1 MSFMSRLKGVF
12 DVKTGQKGQNL
23 RKNAPKTA
31 KFTSKKGVIIIAI
44 QMKRQNPP
52 SSFYDYEPPTSLSC
66 GQIAVDVVGNIYTGN
81 GSNVV
86 TKQLSSVANHEV
98 GNPNLLHNGSLSVNQ
113 RGQTSYLQSWGYSI
127 DGWVLIGNFNANTK
141 TLTFDASNN
150 IARFGLDAI
159 SYMRQAI
166 VDIDSK
172 DLGDYTLS
180 AKVDGVIYSQRIP
193 VGNSVSSSAYN
204 MGSFYFI
211 YEKFAGV
218 STWWFGIGVVPGT
231 TSPGS
236 VTIEWVKLE
245 KGAQATNYTPKSYLD
260 ELTACQRYFVK
271 IATWQ
276 MLGNGY
282 VDWEGKNAYIQ
293 IPTASTMRVDPTC
306 STISGAFYCG
316 DGTTFSVT
324 NVAPSATVRP
334 GWVVLHF
341 TGTFG
346 HANQT
351 CCFITS
357 DTQTTLSAEI

>member
-1 MSFMSRLKGVF
+1 MA
-12 DVKTGQKGQNL
+12 VK
-23 RKNAPKTA
+23 
-31 KFTSKKGVIIIAI
+31 I
-44 QMKRQNPP
+44 KRETPP
-52 SSFYDYEPPTSLSC
+52 SNIYDYSPPDSLQY
-66 GQIAVDVVGNIYTGN
+66 GQIAQDAVGNIYSADR
-81 GSNVV
+81 SNNIV
-86 TKQLSSVANHEV
+86 KQMSSTANAQV
-98 GNPNLLHNGSLSVNQ
+98 GNPNLLYNGSLSVNQ

-127 DGWVLIGNFNANTK
+127 DGWVLIGDFNYSTK

-159 SYMRQAI
+159 SYMRHAI
-166 VDIDSK
+166 VDVDSS
-172 DLGDYTLS
+172 DFGRYTLS
-180 AKVDGVIYSQRIP
+180 AKVDGTVYSKSFYL
-193 VGNSVSSSAYN
+193 GNTSYSDAYD
-204 MGSFYFI
+204 MGSFYFT
-211 YEKFAGV
+211 YEKFTGV
-218 STWWFGIGVVPGT
+218 STWWFGIGVVPGET
-231 TSPGS
+231 GPGS

-316 DGTTFSVT
+316 NGTTFSVT
-324 NVAPSATVRP
+324 NVTPSATVRP

>member
-1 MSFMSRLKGVF
+1 MA
-12 DVKTGQKGQNL
+12 VK
-23 RKNAPKTA
+23 
-31 KFTSKKGVIIIAI
+31 I
-44 QMKRQNPP
+44 KRETPP
-52 SSFYDYEPPTSLSC
+52 SNIYDYSPPDSLQY
-66 GQIAVDVVGNIYTGN
+66 GQIAQDAVGNIYSADR
-81 GSNVV
+81 SNNIV
-86 TKQLSSVANHEV
+86 KQMSSTANAQV
-98 GNPNLLHNGSLSVNQ
+98 GNPNLLYNGSLSVNQ
-113 RGQTSYLQSWGYSI
+113 RGQTSYLQSWG
-127 DGWVLIGNFNANTK
+127 G
-141 TLTFDASNN
+141 
-150 IARFGLDAI
+150 R
-159 SYMRQAI
+159 
-166 VDIDSK
+166 
-172 DLGDYTLS
+172 YTLS
-180 AKVDGVIYSQRIP
+180 AKVDGTVYSKSFYL
-193 VGNSVSSSAYN
+193 GNTSYSDAYD
-204 MGSFYFI
+204 MGSFYFT
-211 YEKFAGV
+211 YEKYSGV
-218 STWWFGIGVVPGT
+218 STWWFGIGVVPGET
-231 TSPGS
+231 GPGS

>member
-1 MSFMSRLKGVF
+1 MA
-12 DVKTGQKGQNL
+12 VK
-23 RKNAPKTA
+23 
-31 KFTSKKGVIIIAI
+31 I
-44 QMKRQNPP
+44 KRETPP
-52 SSFYDYEPPTSLSC
+52 SNIYDYSPPDSLQY
-66 GQIAVDVVGNIYTGN
+66 GQIAQDAVGNIYSTDR
-81 GSNVV
+81 SNNIV
-86 TKQLSSVANHEV
+86 KQMSSTANAQV
-98 GNPNLLHNGSLSVNQ
+98 GNPNLLYNGSLSVNQ

-127 DGWVLIGNFNANTK
+127 DGWVLIGDFNYSTK

-159 SYMRQAI
+159 SYMRHAI
-166 VDIDSK
+166 VDVDSS
-172 DLGDYTLS
+172 DFGRYTLS
-180 AKVDGVIYSQRIP
+180 AKVDGTVYSKSFYL
-193 VGNSVSSSAYN
+193 GNTSYSDAYD
-204 MGSFYFI
+204 MGSFYFT
-211 YEKFAGV
+211 YEKFTGV
-218 STWWFGIGVVPGT
+218 STWWFGIGVVPGET
-231 TSPGS
+231 GPGS

-260 ELTACQRYFVK
+260 ELTARQRYFVK

-316 DGTTFSVT
+316 NGTTFSVT

>member
-1 MSFMSRLKGVF
+1 MA
-12 DVKTGQKGQNL
+12 VK
-23 RKNAPKTA
+23 
-31 KFTSKKGVIIIAI
+31 I
-44 QMKRQNPP
+44 KRETPP
-52 SSFYDYEPPTSLSC
+52 SNIYDYSPHDSLQY
-66 GQIAVDVVGNIYTGN
+66 GQIAQDAVGNIYSADR
-81 GSNVV
+81 SNNIV
-86 TKQLSSVANHEV
+86 KQMSSTANAQV
-98 GNPNLLHNGSLSVNQ
+98 GNPNLLYNGSLSVNQ

-127 DGWVLIGNFNANTK
+127 DGWVLIGDFNYSTK

-159 SYMRQAI
+159 SYMRHAI
-166 VDIDSK
+166 VDVDSS
-172 DLGDYTLS
+172 DFGRYTLS
-180 AKVDGVIYSQRIP
+180 AKVDGTVYSKSFYL
-193 VGNSVSSSAYN
+193 GNTSYSDAYD
-204 MGSFYFI
+204 MGSFYFT
-211 YEKFAGV
+211 YEKFTGV
-218 STWWFGIGVVPGT
+218 STWWFGIGVVPGET
-231 TSPGS
+231 GPGS

-316 DGTTFSVT
+316 NGTTFSVT

>member
-1 MSFMSRLKGVF
+1 MA
-12 DVKTGQKGQNL
+12 VK
-23 RKNAPKTA
+23 
-31 KFTSKKGVIIIAI
+31 I
-44 QMKRQNPP
+44 KRETPP
-52 SSFYDYEPPTSLSC
+52 SNIYDYSPPDSLQY
-66 GQIAVDVVGNIYTGN
+66 GQIAQDAVGNIYSADR
-81 GSNVV
+81 SNNIV
-86 TKQLSSVANHEV
+86 KQMSSTANAQV
-98 GNPNLLHNGSLSVNQ
+98 GNPNLLYNGSLSVNQ

-127 DGWVLIGNFNANTK
+127 DGWVLIGDFNYSTK

-159 SYMRQAI
+159 SYMRHAI
-166 VDIDSK
+166 VDVDSS
-172 DLGDYTLS
+172 DFGRYTLS
-180 AKVDGVIYSQRIP
+180 AKVDGTVYSKSFYL
-193 VGNSVSSSAYN
+193 GNSSYSDAYN
-204 MGSFYFI
+204 MGSFYFT
-211 YEKFAGV
+211 YEKFSGV
-218 STWWFGIGVVPGT
+218 STWWFGIGVVPGS

-271 IATWQ
+271 ITTWQ

-293 IPTASTMRVDPTC
+293 VPTASTMRVDPTC

-316 DGTTFSVT
+316 DGTTFSIT

-357 DTQTTLSAEI
+357 DTQTTLSAEV

>member
-1 MSFMSRLKGVF
+1 
-12 DVKTGQKGQNL
+12 
-23 RKNAPKTA
+23 
-31 KFTSKKGVIIIAI
+31 
-44 QMKRQNPP
+44 
-52 SSFYDYEPPTSLSC
+52 
-66 GQIAVDVVGNIYTGN
+66 
-81 GSNVV
+81 
-86 TKQLSSVANHEV
+86 
-98 GNPNLLHNGSLSVNQ
+98 
-113 RGQTSYLQSWGYSI
+113 
-127 DGWVLIGNFNANTK
+127 
-141 TLTFDASNN
+141 
-150 IARFGLDAI
+150 
-159 SYMRQAI
+159 
-166 VDIDSK
+166 
-172 DLGDYTLS
+172 
-180 AKVDGVIYSQRIP
+180 
-193 VGNSVSSSAYN
+193 

>member
-1 MSFMSRLKGVF
+1 MA
-12 DVKTGQKGQNL
+12 VK
-23 RKNAPKTA
+23 
-31 KFTSKKGVIIIAI
+31 I
-44 QMKRQNPP
+44 KRETPP
-52 SSFYDYEPPTSLSC
+52 TNVYDYSPPDSLQY
-66 GQIAVDVVGNIYTGN
+66 GQIAQDAVGNIYRAN
-81 GSNVV
+81 KNNKIVKQMGS
-86 TKQLSSVANHEV
+86 TANAQV
-98 GNPNLLHNGSLSVNQ
+98 GNPNLLYNGSLSVNQ
-113 RGQTSYLQSWGYSI
+113 RGQSSYLQTWGYSI
-127 DGWVLIGNFNANTK
+127 DGWVLVGDFNPSTK

-150 IARFGLDAI
+150 VARFGLDAI
-159 SYMRQAI
+159 SYMRQGIANI
-166 VDIDSK
+166 PSSDF
-172 DLGDYTLS
+172 DLYSIS
-180 AKVDGVIYSQRIP
+180 ASVNGVIYSDKF
-193 VGNSVSSSAYN
+193 SVSNGAIVQSRD
-204 MGSFYFI
+204 MGDFYFTF
-211 YEKFAGV
+211 EKYSGI
-218 STWWFGIGVVPGT
+218 SIWWFGIGVVPGET
-231 TSPGS
+231 GPGS
-236 VTIEWVKLE
+236 ISIDWIKVE
-245 KGAQATNYTPKSYLD
+245 KGYQATNYTPKSYLD
-260 ELTACQRYFVK
+260 ELTACQRYFVR

>member
-1 MSFMSRLKGVF
+1 MA
-12 DVKTGQKGQNL
+12 VK
-23 RKNAPKTA
+23 
-31 KFTSKKGVIIIAI
+31 I
-44 QMKRQNPP
+44 KRETPP
-52 SSFYDYEPPTSLSC
+52 TNVYDYSPPDSLQY
-66 GQIAVDVVGNIYTGN
+66 GQIAQDAVGNIYSAN
-81 GSNVV
+81 KNNKIV
-86 TKQLSSVANHEV
+86 KQMSSTANAQV
-98 GNPNLLHNGSLSVNQ
+98 GNPNLLYNGSLSVNQ
-113 RGQTSYLQSWGYSI
+113 RGQSSYLQTWGYSI
-127 DGWVLIGNFNANTK
+127 DGWVLVGDFNPSTK

-150 IARFGLDAI
+150 VARFGLDAI
-159 SYMRQAI
+159 SYMRQGIANI
-166 VDIDSK
+166 PSSDF
-172 DLGDYTLS
+172 DLYSIS
-180 AKVDGVIYSQRIP
+180 ASVNGVIYSDKF
-193 VGNSVSSSAYN
+193 SVSNGAIVQSRD
-204 MGSFYFI
+204 MGDFYFTF
-211 YEKFAGV
+211 EKYSGI
-218 STWWFGIGVVPGT
+218 SIWWFGIGVVPGET
-231 TSPGS
+231 GPGS
-236 VTIEWVKLE
+236 ISIDWIKVE
-245 KGAQATNYTPKSYLD
+245 KGYQATNYTPKSYLD